1 MNIIKAGYSITLA
14 CTLIT
19 MLHAKEE
26 CLMGAIDIVP
36 SRSGHRVIDVKS
48 MSEFNRY
55 KNAGKPMVV
64 KCYTS
69 WCGPCKELKEPY
81 EQLAK
86 EYGASINFLAA
97 DGDHA
102 PDIMRE
108 LKVEGYPTII
118 FFDRNG
124 GQLFSRIGGISKGN
138 LIDLVEQLKNGGM
151 QKQGAGKQKQVIEK
165 EKKEPVAAPAPAKEE
180 SKKPTRTTRAQ
191 AKRAAQQKKSAPQQI
206 TRRGP
211 GGKKI
216 RYVAIPE
223 EEDEEQ

>member
-1 MNIIKAGYSITLA
+1 MNTIKALGNVIVTFA
-14 CTLIT
+14 FIG

-36 SRSGHRVIDVKS
+36 SRSAHKVIDVKS

-102 PDIMRE
+102 PDVMRE

-118 FFDRNG
+118 FFDKNG

-138 LIDLVEQLKNGGM
+138 LTDLVEQLKNGGM
-151 QKQGAGKQKQVIEK
+151 QKQGAGKQKQIIEK
-165 EKKEPVAAPAPAKEE
+165 EKRKKPVAAPAPAKEE
-180 SKKPTRTTRAQ
+180 PKKPTRTTRAQ
-191 AKRAAQQKKSAPQQI
+191 AKRTAQQKKSAPQQI

-216 RYVAIPE
+216 RYVAV
-223 EEDEEQ
+223 EEDEE